1 MLYDSIIIGSG
12 PAGLTAAIYNARA
25 NMKVLCIEGQVPGGQ
40 LMITTEVE
48 NYPGFPKGVT
58 GPDLI
63 QLMRDQA
70 ERFGTQFVTKD
81 VLKVDFSKPVK
92 KVFTDQET
100 FESKTV
106 IIATGAKAKWLE
118 VPGEKK
124 FQNKGISACATC
136 DGFFFKGKKIIVI
149 GGGDTAME
157 EATFLTKFA
166 EKVTIVHR
174 RDALRAS
181 KIMQDR
187 VRNNPKIDFIW
198 DTTIEEFKGTT
209 KLESVTLHN
218 LKTDERKEMPIEG
231 AFLAIGHTP
240 STEIFK
246 GQLELDEKGYLLRTE
261 NSMTSVAGVFASGD
275 AYDHRYKQ
283 AITAAGYGCEA
294 AIDAERWL
302 EDNSHLFQ
310 G

>member
-1 MLYDSIIIGSG
+1 MIYDSIIIGSG

-25 NMKVLCIEGQVPGGQ
+25 NMKVLCIEGQIPGGQ

-48 NYPGFPKGVT
+48 NFPGFPKGVT

-63 QLMRDQA
+63 KLMRDQA
-70 ERFGTQFVTKD
+70 ERFGTQFVTQD
-81 VLKVDFSKPVK
+81 VTKVDFSKPVK
-92 KVFTDQET
+92 QVMTDKDT

-166 EKVTIVHR
+166 QKVTVVHR
-174 RDALRAS
+174 RDTLRAS

-187 VRNNPKIDFIW
+187 ARNNSKIDFIW
-198 DTTIEEFKGTT
+198 DTTIEEFKGEK

-246 GQLELDEKGYLLRTE
+246 GQLKLDEKGYLVRTE
-261 NSMTSVAGVFASGD
+261 LSMTSVPGVFASGD

-283 AITAAGYGCEA
+283 AVTAAGYGCEA

-302 EDNSHLFQ
+302 EENPKLF
-310 G
+310 